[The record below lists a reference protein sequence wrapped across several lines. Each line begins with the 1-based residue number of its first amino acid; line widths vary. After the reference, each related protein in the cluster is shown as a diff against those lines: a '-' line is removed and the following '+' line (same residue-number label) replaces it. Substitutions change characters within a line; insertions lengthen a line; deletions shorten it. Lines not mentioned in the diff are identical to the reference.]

1 MFWWL
6 WCWKCFEKNEQIL
19 INDKNININVF
30 RIQALDLIMSRYF
43 YITYIAFMLKDE
55 RMIDFINPFS
65 PYNFKANDKKI
76 LEYFQL
82 AW

>member
-1 MFWWL
+1 MTKILTLMFS
-6 WCWKCFEKNEQIL
+6 
-19 INDKNININVF
+19 
-30 RIQALDLIMSRYF
+30 ALDLIMSRYF

-82 AW
+82 AWQCILTENVCKVSNLYFEINK